1 MGMEQPAVEMTCDGI
16 SRVRLPCSETKVS
29 WAMDSVIDDNKEDCT
44 ASVALGS
51 LVLPALGAKLFAVS
65 AQCSFT
71 TTSSGYAG
79 LRKRKKRKRQCFL

>member
-29 WAMDSVIDDNKEDCT
+29 WVMDLVVDDNKEDCT

-65 AQCSFT
+65 AQCFHSNLMPVIQ
-71 TTSSGYAG
+71 A
-79 LRKRKKRKRQCFL
+79 